1 MEATKASPSCSSPQ
15 VILLWTILSSHIKF
29 MQKPTPAQ
37 RMLVE
42 YYIVSVPHHHLC
54 LSMNLQIKFD
64 LAVYS
69 PIADYNSHV
78 PKLTPPPCAIC
89 HSYNLKSRLQLQIW
103 RAGINENTFHTQTPQ
118 SLGTCLH
125 WSISLFCLSCICL
138 GMLKSSLIQKCFTRT
153 E

>member
-1 MEATKASPSCSSPQ
+1 METTKASPSCSSPQ
-15 VILLWTILSSHIKF
+15 VIILWTILSSHIKF
-29 MQKPTPAQ
+29 MQKPMLAQ

-89 HSYNLKSRLQLQIW
+89 HSYNLKRYQ
-103 RAGINENTFHTQTPQ
+103 AGINENTFHTQTPQ

-125 WSISLFCLSCICL
+125 RSISLFCLSWICL
-138 GMLKSSLIQKCFTRT
+138 GMLKSSLIQKCFRRT